1 MPVSAE
7 QRKILLER
15 LEMAR
20 KAKAQKAEGVPNTPA
35 PVERKKKEPV
45 VVDTK
50 DQLVETAPVQ
60 PPLAAAPAPVLQKP
74 QDTHTDEPPKNKKNA
89 KNKYMKVVFYSEP
102 GKKKVENLLKSL
114 EEDEPLPVPAPRTK
128 MSAPTKKKPPVKKAK
143 EDDSLDQL
151 ARLYFS

>member
-15 LEMAR
+15 LELAR
-20 KAKAQKAEGVPNTPA
+20 KAKAEKSNMPKPEK
-35 PVERKKKEPV
+35 KKKEPAV
-45 VVDTK
+45 TEPTEVPSQQPA
-50 DQLVETAPVQ
+50 QLPQ
-60 PPLAAAPAPVLQKP
+60 SPPAPL
-74 QDTHTDEPPKNKKNA
+74 PPAPLPKAPESEELPKSKKTQ

-102 GKKKVENLLKSL
+102 GKKKVENLLRSL
-114 EEDEPLPVPAPRTK
+114 DDDASDPASEPPQKAKKPMPA
-128 MSAPTKKKPPVKKAK
+128 KKKPTVKKPK

>member
-1 MPVSAE
+1 MPVSPE

-20 KAKAQKAEGVPNTPA
+20 KAKAEKNDVPKT
-35 PVERKKKEPV
+35 ERKKKEPV
-45 VVDTK
+45 VADTK
-50 DQLVETAPVQ
+50 DQFVETAPVQ
-60 PPLAAAPAPVLQKP
+60 PPLAAAPAPVLQKT
-74 QDTHTDEPPKNKKNA
+74 QDTHTDEPPKSKKNA

-114 EEDEPLPVPAPRTK
+114 EEDEPLPAPVTRTK
-128 MSAPTKKKPPVKKAK
+128 MSALTKKKPSVKKAK

>member
-1 MPVSAE
+1 MPVSPE

-20 KAKAQKAEGVPNTPA
+20 KAKAEKAEQPKI
-35 PVERKKKEPV
+35 ERKKKEIALPNAI
-45 VVDTK
+45 
-50 DQLVETAPVQ
+50 ESQ
-60 PPLAAAPAPVLQKP
+60 PPAFEQPVAAVAPAPLPKTQDLQLEEPLKP
-74 QDTHTDEPPKNKKNA
+74 KKNA

-114 EEDEPLPVPAPRTK
+114 EDDSSETVQETPKQKSQQR
-128 MSAPTKKKPPVKKAK
+128 SSQKKAPVKKPK

>member
-1 MPVSAE
+1 MPVSPE

-20 KAKAQKAEGVPNTPA
+20 KAKAEKNDVPKTD
-35 PVERKKKEPV
+35 RKKKEPV
-45 VVDTK
+45 VAETK

-60 PPLAAAPAPVLQKP
+60 PAVAAAPAPVLQKP

-114 EEDEPLPVPAPRTK
+114 EDDEPLPAPAPRTK
-128 MSAPTKKKPPVKKAK
+128 MSEPTKKKPPVKKAK

>member
-1 MPVSAE
+1 MPVSPE

-20 KAKAQKAEGVPNTPA
+20 KAKAEKNDVPKT
-35 PVERKKKEPV
+35 ERNKKEPV

-50 DQLVETAPVQ
+50 DQLVENVPVQ
-60 PPLAAAPAPVLQKP
+60 PPVAAAPPSQKP
-74 QDTHTDEPPKNKKNA
+74 QETHTEEPPKNKKNA

-114 EEDEPLPVPAPRTK
+114 EEDEPVPVPAPRTK
-128 MSAPTKKKPPVKKAK
+128 MLAPTKKSHP
-143 EDDSLDQL
+143 
-151 ARLYFS
+151 